1 MAHNFSSV
9 EAGKAENRELNRYR
23 DVYPYDHSRV
33 TIRDLAATDYINAS
47 LVKVKDRLRRE
58 WGSEIETAPVFP
70 VALGKNVR
78 DSSSVTSR
86 PLPCDLYR
94 EILSS

>member
-33 TIRDLAATDYINAS
+33 TIRDLSATDYINAS
-47 LVKVKDRLRRE
+47 LVKVKKQRGRIGGRGRFPGWASQIIACEKKRITECFL
-58 WGSEIETAPVFP
+58 VF
-70 VALGKNVR
+70 LY
-78 DSSSVTSR
+78 SR
-86 PLPCDLYR
+86 NRICD
-94 EILSS
+94 

>member
-33 TIRDLAATDYINAS
+33 TIRDLSATDYINAS
-47 LVKVKDRLRRE
+47 LVKVKKQRGRIGGR
-58 WGSEIETAPVFP
+58 GRFP
-70 VALGKNVR
+70 GLASQINLVI
-78 DSSSVTSR
+78 
-86 PLPCDLYR
+86 DLYQGEPIPIDKFGLNR
-94 EILSS
+94 CQWIQIF